1 MVRGCWAK
9 HGRNAGHDMQQAAT
23 YNFLKGGIPIDD
35 ILIALRLHG

>member
-1 MVRGCWAK
+1 MGGGAWVLGQAWAQ
-9 HGRNAGHDMQQAAT
+9 RWSQAAT